1 VCILKK
7 IPDEGVLNH
16 FKPEGVE
23 GMASNVRKSGSND
36 NQMSRTV
43 SVIAWIACIAGIIL
57 ILLDI
62 GNLTDRNIYLMTGIG
77 CVVAGIFIFLVGKS
91 FVIARKKEDQ
101 ENGRS

>member
-1 VCILKK
+1 MCILTK
-7 IPDEGVLNH
+7 IPDEGAKNY
-16 FKPEGVE
+16 FRPKGVE
-23 GMASNVRKSGSND
+23 GMAANFRKSGSTD
-36 NQMSRTV
+36 GQMSRTV